1 MLINRD
7 IQRNL
12 EQLTGDLGTTLDNT
26 VKGTGG
32 LVNNVGDALGKSA
45 DTKYEKRNLEQL
57 TGDLG
62 TTSDNTVKG
71 TGGLV
76 NNVGD
81 ALGKSADTKAN

>member
-1 MLINRD
+1 MLINKD

-12 EQLTGDLGTTLDNT
+12 EQLGDVGKSLDDT

-57 TGDLG
+57 GDVGKSL
-62 TTSDNTVKG
+62 DNTVKG
-71 TGGLV
+71 TDGLV

>member
-57 TGDLG
+57 
-62 TTSDNTVKG
+62 SDVGNSLDKTVKG